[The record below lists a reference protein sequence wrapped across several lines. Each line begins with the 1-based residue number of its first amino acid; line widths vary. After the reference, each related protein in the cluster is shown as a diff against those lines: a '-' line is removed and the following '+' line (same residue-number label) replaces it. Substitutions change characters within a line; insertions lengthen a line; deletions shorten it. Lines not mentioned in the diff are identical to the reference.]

1 MSNDEPENQAR
12 PETLEELTVLLT
24 RESARRVVHL
34 INFTTTYISKMPKT
48 FKTQAADLVHQFIYI
63 SDSLIKA
70 TYLDRAKEKTI
81 QEAEIVVTKVQ
92 SVYDEI
98 QNYTQNA
105 LVSSVIF

>member
-1 MSNDEPENQAR
+1 
-12 PETLEELTVLLT
+12 
-24 RESARRVVHL
+24 
-34 INFTTTYISKMPKT
+34 MPKT

-70 TYLDRAKEKTI
+70 TYLDRAKEKTK

-92 SVYDEI
+92 SAYDEI

-105 LVSSVIF
+105 LVRFSNQFFFI